1 MKPFAYVR
9 AGSVEEATDAFAAH
23 PGARYLG
30 GGTNLVDLMK
40 LGVETPAALV
50 DVTRLPL
57 DTVEELPDG

>member
-30 GGTNLVDLMK
+30 GGTNLS
-40 LGVETPAALV
+40 T
-50 DVTRLPL
+50 
-57 DTVEELPDG
+57 